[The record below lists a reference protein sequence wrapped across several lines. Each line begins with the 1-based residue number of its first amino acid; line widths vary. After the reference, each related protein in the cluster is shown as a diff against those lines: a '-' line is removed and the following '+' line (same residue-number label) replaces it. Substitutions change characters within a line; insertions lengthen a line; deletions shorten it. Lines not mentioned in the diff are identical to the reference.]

1 MYWKDDLRMK
11 STVKVSSIFF
21 LILLI
26 SGCARIPAGYRG
38 VKINLFGSSSGVEV
52 EPLSVGRYF
61 FWPFY
66 QEIYKFPTFQQNTV
80 WSDEEAVTFQTVEGL
95 TAHGNIGIS
104 YSIVPDS
111 VPVLFQKYRRGIE
124 EITSI
129 FLRNMVVDAVNKIAS
144 NMTVEAVY
152 GKGRQ
157 QLLDDVTKMVSN
169 QVKPYGIVVDK
180 IYAVGQFKLP
190 QKVVMAIDAKIEATQ
205 RALQREN
212 EIKEAEAEA
221 AKKNAI
227 VKGESEAVLIR
238 AKAESEAILVRADA
252 EAKANALRAAS
263 LTPTLLQYESIKKW
277 SGNLPQATGGTT
289 MPIFQINPFPGKDS
303 VHKK

>member
-11 STVKVSSIFF
+11 STMKTLFVFSI
-21 LILLI
+21 ILLI

-38 VKINLFGSSSGVEV
+38 VKVNLLGSSSGEI
-52 EPLSVGRYF
+52 EMLNVGRYF
-61 FWPFY
+61 YWPFGV
-66 QEIYKFPTFQQNTV
+66 EIYKFPVFQQNTV
-80 WSDEEAVTFQTVEGL
+80 WSADESVSFQTVEGL
-95 TAHGNIGIS
+95 TATADLGIS
-104 YSIVPDS
+104 YSIEPDS

-129 FLRNMVVDAVNKIAS
+129 FLRNMVVDAVNKVAS
-144 NMTVEAVY
+144 SMTVEAVY

-157 QLLDDVTKMVSN
+157 QLLDDVTKMVSR
-169 QVKPYGIVVDK
+169 QVRPYGIVVDK

-190 QKVVMAIDAKIEATQ
+190 QKVVVAIDAKIEATQ

-277 SGNLPQATGGTT
+277 SGNLPQATGGTA

-303 VHKK
+303 VNNK

>member
-1 MYWKDDLRMK
+1 MK
-11 STVKVSSIFF
+11 STMKTIFVF
-21 LILLI
+21 SLILLI

-38 VKINLFGSSSGVEV
+38 VKVNLLGSSSGEI
-52 EPLSVGRYF
+52 EMLYVGRYF
-61 FWPFY
+61 YWPFGV
-66 QEIYKFPTFQQNTV
+66 EIYKFPVFQQNTV
-80 WSDEEAVTFQTVEGL
+80 WSADESVSFQTVEGL
-95 TAHGNIGIS
+95 TATADLGIS
-104 YSIVPDS
+104 YSIEPDS

-129 FLRNMVVDAVNKIAS
+129 FLRNMVVDAVNKVAS
-144 NMTVEAVY
+144 SMTVEAVY

-157 QLLDDVTKMVSN
+157 QLLDDVTKMVSR
-169 QVKPYGIVVDK
+169 QVRPYGIVVDK

-190 QKVVMAIDAKIEATQ
+190 QKVVVAIDAKIEATQ

-227 VKGESEAVLIR
+227 VKGESEAIVIR
-238 AKAESEAILVRADA
+238 AKAEAEAVLVRADA

-277 SGNLPQATGGTT
+277 SGNLPQATGGAS
-289 MPIFQINPFPGKDS
+289 MPIFHINPFPGKDS
-303 VHKK
+303 VNNK